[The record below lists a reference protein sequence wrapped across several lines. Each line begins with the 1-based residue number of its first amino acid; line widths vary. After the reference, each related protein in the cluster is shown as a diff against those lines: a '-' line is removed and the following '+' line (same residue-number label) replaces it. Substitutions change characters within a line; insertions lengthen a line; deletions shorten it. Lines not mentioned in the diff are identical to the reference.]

1 MSGIQRSPGRVA
13 LHPALS
19 LALLL
24 SALLAG
30 CGGVQVRP
38 EPSLPQPL
46 LQPMP
51 ARVGL
56 VLDEELRTYVHEETR
71 GNSNWKIDLGAGHDK
86 LFRNVFESSFGTL
99 QVFESAAAARGSGLQ
114 AIFRPQIQQYSFATD
129 DETGGEYWAVTIRY
143 NIVLSAADGEVV
155 DNLSLTGYGSSRG
168 GRAANALTRATHSAM
183 RDAAAK
189 FLVQMPALP
198 LGRKLAAGES
208 LDAADASAAQEDPIE
223 AVPIE
228 ADTP

>member
-1 MSGIQRSPGRVA
+1 MSGIQRSPGRAA
-13 LHPALS
+13 LHPALG

-24 SALLAG
+24 SALLTG

-38 EPSLPQPL
+38 EPRLPQPV

-56 VLDEELRTYVHEETR
+56 VLDEDLRSYVHEETR
-71 GNSNWKIDLGAGHDK
+71 GGTSWNVELGAGHEQM
-86 LFRNVFESSFGTL
+86 FRHVFQSSFATL
-99 QVFESAAAARGSGLQ
+99 QEFDSAAAARGSSLQ
-114 AIFRPQIQQYSFATD
+114 AIFRPQIQQFSFATD

-143 NIVLSAADGEVV
+143 NIVLTGAGGEVV

-168 GRAANALTRATHSAM
+168 GRAATAMTRATHSAM

-198 LGRKLAAGES
+198 LGRKLAAGEALS
-208 LDAADASAAQEDPIE
+208 AEDASTPKEDPIE
-223 AVPIE
+223 VVPIE
-228 ADTP
+228 DAP